1 MHDDL
6 RSLIPAANGFSKFG
20 GAIDSDN
27 EEPASTND
35 VTNGSKMVMPQFE
48 IEYVG
53 MDDSA
58 IGTARVTHIYRD
70 ILLL

>member
-6 RSLIPAANGFSKFG
+6 RSLIPAANAFSKFG
-20 GAIDSDN
+20 NAMDSDN

-35 VTNGSKMVMPQFE
+35 VTNGSKMMMPQFE

-58 IGTARVTHIYRD
+58 IGTGRVGNSY
-70 ILLL
+70 LS

>member
-20 GAIDSDN
+20 GATDSDK

-35 VTNGSKMVMPQFE
+35 VTNGSKMMMPQFE

-58 IGTARVTHIYRD
+58 IGTGRVGNSY
-70 ILLL
+70 LS